1 MYEERSHLVLHRRVG
16 ESLVIGGDVTV
27 TVHEIQGGK
36 VRLGVRAPRDV
47 PIYRSE
53 VLEAL
58 RDSVAPPEKSEARKE
73 PAPGQEGEGGGS

>member
-16 ESLVIGGDVTV
+16 ESLVIGDEVTV

-58 RDSVAPPEKSEARKE
+58 RDSVGPVQSEARKE
-73 PAPGQEGEGGGS
+73 PAPGQEGEGAGS